1 MRFRVLG
8 LLRVWNGHAWSTIRA
23 AQQRAVM
30 AVLLAESGQ
39 VVTSEQLI
47 DEVWQ
52 DKPPPSALGT
62 IQGYVMRLRRLIGD
76 DSRTL
81 LVTHGGG
88 YSLETEPGD
97 LDAAVFERLVES
109 GRRML
114 SGGETAAAVKKIS
127 DGLALYEGRPF
138 LDVPGCPAVSTMAQR
153 LEGMRLGAIEEYLGA
168 KLDLGHH
175 DDVVDQL
182 DGLVRDYPLRERLW
196 GHLMLAMCRCG
207 RRAEA
212 LDAYQ
217 RARTILAKELGVE
230 PDPALRE
237 LHTAILAED
246 PRLTA
251 SPRASVHR

>member
-8 LLRVWNGHAWSTIRA
+8 LLRVSNGHTWSTIQA

-30 AVLLAESGQ
+30 AVLLTEPGQ

-47 DEVWQ
+47 EEVWQ
-52 DKPPPSALGT
+52 AMPPRSALST
-62 IQGYVMRLRRLIGD
+62 IQGYVLRLRRLIGD

-81 LVTHGGG
+81 LVTHGRG
-88 YSLETEPGD
+88 YSLDIEPDD

-109 GRRML
+109 GREML
-114 SGGETAAAVKKIS
+114 TRGQTAAAVKS
-127 DGLALYEGRPF
+127 FSEGLAFYEGQPF
-138 LDVPGCPAVSTMAQR
+138 FDVPRCPAVSAKAQR
-153 LEGMRLGAIEEYLGA
+153 LEGIRLGAIEEYLGA

-182 DGLVRDYPLRERLW
+182 SGLVRDYPLRERLW
-196 GHLMLAMCRCG
+196 GHLMWALCRCG

-212 LDAYQ
+212 LDAYE
-217 RARTILAKELGVE
+217 RVSRLLRNELDVE

-237 LHTAILAED
+237 LHMAILAED
-246 PRLTA
+246 PQLTS
-251 SPRASVHR
+251 SPRTRVHS